1 MESSLE
7 RLVRMLSGGF
17 SNQDQAF
24 ENPPLYAHIL
34 VKFRPLAQLEPG
46 SLLLEQSYAIN
57 PAAPYRIRV
66 LRAERQ
72 AGQLI
77 IHNQALIDDQRFWGA
92 VDDPERRSQ
101 IQASDLRPLQG
112 CAYLVQEEGEG
123 FIGEVEPGCRCLV
136 ERKGA
141 TSYLVSRLEL
151 NPTGMRTIDRG
162 HDPQTHQHLWGSLA
176 GPFEFART
184 DDYSNE
190 IPSSWADQLGR

>member
-17 SNQDQAF
+17 SNQDQAV

-34 VKFRPLAQLEPG
+34 VKFRPLTQLEPG

-162 HDPQTHQHLWGSLA
+162 HDPQTHEHLWGSLA